1 MTLESL
7 NIAIAIPEIFLLSM
21 ACLVL
26 VVDVYLPQSKRN
38 FTYLLSQ
45 FSLIA
50 TLVLLLGNQT
60 DERLLAFNDLF
71 VQDAMADALKT
82 FILIISFGVFV
93 YSREYLNDRKIFKG
107 EFYVLGLFSI
117 TGMMLMV
124 SANNLLMLY
133 LGLELLSLCLYAL
146 VAFSD
151 SQSEKEGSIRGN
163 AAEAAMK
170 YFVLGAIASGML
182 LYGMS
187 ILYGLS
193 GSLMIS
199 DIAAAVTQIN
209 TAQASG
215 VDNAQYIGMVFAL
228 VFILVALAFKLGA
241 VPFHMWVPDVY
252 HGSPTAVTALIGT
265 APKLAGFAMLM
276 RLIVEALGGLQ
287 ADWQQMI
294 IVLSILSLAVGNI
307 IAIAQSNLKR
317 MLAYSTISHVGFILL
332 GILAGTTEGYS
343 AAMFYTISYALMS
356 LGGFGIIMLMARQG
370 FEADSISDLAGLNQR
385 SPWFAFIMMV
395 LMLSM
400 AGVPPTVGF
409 WAKLAVLSVVV
420 DVDLVWMAVIAVFF
434 SIIGIFYYLRVIKVM
449 YFDDP
454 VDTQPLQC
462 GRDMQITLSTNGL
475 AILALGIYPAA
486 LMSLCVSVFN

>member
-7 NIAIAIPEIFLLSM
+7 NIAIALPEVFLLSM

-26 VVDVYLPQSKRN
+26 VIDVYLPNEKRN
-38 FTYLLSQ
+38 FTYVLSQ
-45 FSLIA
+45 LTLLVTFA
-50 TLVLLLGNQT
+50 LVLANQT
-60 DERLLAFNDLF
+60 DSRVLAFNDLF
-71 VQDAMADALKT
+71 VQDAMADALKL

-93 YSREYLNDRKIFKG
+93 YSREYLQARNIFKG

-117 TGMMLMV
+117 LGMMLMV

-146 VAFSD
+146 VAFSG
-151 SQSEKEGSIRGN
+151 SKENSN
-163 AAEAAMK
+163 ASEAAMK

-193 GSLMIS
+193 GSLVLADIGRAATESLGS
-199 DIAAAVTQIN
+199 DEQN
-209 TAQASG
+209 
-215 VDNAQYIGMVFAL
+215 IGMIFAM
-228 VFILVALAFKLGA
+228 VFIVVALAFKLGA

-265 APKLAGFAMLM
+265 APKLAGFAMIM
-276 RLIVEALGGLQ
+276 RLMVEAMGGLV
-287 ADWQQMI
+287 ADWQQM
-294 IVLSILSLAVGNI
+294 VMVVAVLSLAVGNI
-307 IAIAQSNLKR
+307 VAIAQSNLKR

-332 GILAGTTEGYS
+332 GILAGNNEGYS
-343 AAMFYTISYALMS
+343 SAMFYTITYAVMS

-370 FEADSISDLAGLNQR
+370 FEADNITDLAGLNQR
-385 SPWFAFIMMV
+385 SPWFAFIMMI

-409 WAKLAVLSVVV
+409 WAKLAVLSAVINV
-420 DVDLVWMAVIAVFF
+420 DMVWMAIIAVFF

-454 VDTQPLQC
+454 TDTQALEC
-462 GRDMQITLSTNGL
+462 GRDMQIALSTNGIAVL
-475 AILALGIYPAA
+475 FLGLYPAA
-486 LMSLCVSVFN
+486 LMSLCVAVFN

>member
-7 NIAIAIPEIFLLSM
+7 NIAIALPEIFLLTM

-26 VVDVYLPQSKRN
+26 VVDVYLPQKRRN
-38 FTYLLSQ
+38 VSYVLSQ
-45 FSLIA
+45 LSLLI
-50 TLVLLLGNQT
+50 TLFLVLSNQT
-60 DERLLAFNDLF
+60 DTRVLAFNDLF
-71 VQDAMADALKT
+71 VQDAMADVLKL

-93 YSREYLNDRKIFKG
+93 YSREYLQARNIFKG

-117 TGMMLMV
+117 VGMMLMV

-146 VAFSD
+146 VAFNRD
-151 SQSEKEGSIRGN
+151 DGN
-163 AAEAAMK
+163 ASEAAMK

-193 GSLMIS
+193 GSLQLSEIASAVSQAEGAQNLGMI
-199 DIAAAVTQIN
+199 
-209 TAQASG
+209 
-215 VDNAQYIGMVFAL
+215 FAL
-228 VFILVALAFKLGA
+228 VFIVVALAFKLGA
-241 VPFHMWVPDVY
+241 VPFHMWMPDVY

-265 APKLAGFAMLM
+265 APKLAGFAMFM
-276 RLIVEALGGLQ
+276 RLLVEALGGLQ

-294 IVLSILSLAVGNI
+294 IVLSVLSLAVGNI
-307 IAIAQSNLKR
+307 IAIAQTNLKR

-332 GILAGTTEGYS
+332 GILAGSAQGYS
-343 AAMFYTISYALMS
+343 SAMFYTISYAMMS

-370 FEADSISDLAGLNQR
+370 FEADNISDLTGLNQR
-385 SPWFAFIMMV
+385 SPWYAFIMMI

-409 WAKLAVLSVVV
+409 WAKLAVLNAVI
-420 DVDLVWMAVIAVFF
+420 DVDLLWMALIAVFF

-449 YFDDP
+449 YFDDA
-454 VDTQPLQC
+454 VDTRPLEC
-462 GRDMQITLSTNGL
+462 GRDMQIALSTNGL
-475 AILALGIYPAA
+475 AILALGLYPAA

>member
-7 NIAIAIPEIFLLSM
+7 NIAIALPEIFLLTM

-26 VVDVYLPQSKRN
+26 VVDVYLPQKRRN
-38 FTYLLSQ
+38 VSYVLSQ
-45 FSLIA
+45 LSLLIA
-50 TLVLLLGNQT
+50 LFLVLSNQT
-60 DERLLAFNDLF
+60 DTRVLAFNDLF
-71 VQDAMADALKT
+71 VQDAMADVLKL

-93 YSREYLNDRKIFKG
+93 YSREYLQARNIFKG

-117 TGMMLMV
+117 VGMMLMV

-146 VAFSD
+146 VAFNRD
-151 SQSEKEGSIRGN
+151 DGN
-163 AAEAAMK
+163 ASEAAMK

-193 GSLMIS
+193 GSLQLSEIAHAVSQAEGAQNLGMI
-199 DIAAAVTQIN
+199 
-209 TAQASG
+209 
-215 VDNAQYIGMVFAL
+215 FAL
-228 VFILVALAFKLGA
+228 VFIVVALAFKLGA
-241 VPFHMWVPDVY
+241 VPFHMWMPDVY

-265 APKLAGFAMLM
+265 APKLAGFAMFM
-276 RLIVEALGGLQ
+276 RLLVEALGGLQ

-294 IVLSILSLAVGNI
+294 IVLSVLSLAVGNI
-307 IAIAQSNLKR
+307 IAIAQTNLKR

-332 GILAGTTEGYS
+332 GILAGSAQGYS
-343 AAMFYTISYALMS
+343 SAMFYTISYAMMS

-370 FEADSISDLAGLNQR
+370 FEADNISDLTGLNQR
-385 SPWFAFIMMV
+385 SPWYAFIMMI

-409 WAKLAVLSVVV
+409 WAKLAVLNAVI
-420 DVDLVWMAVIAVFF
+420 DVDLLWMALIAVFF

-449 YFDDP
+449 YFDDA
-454 VDTQPLQC
+454 VDTRPLEC
-462 GRDMQITLSTNGL
+462 GRDMQIALSTNGL
-475 AILALGIYPAA
+475 AILALGLYPAA